1 MESKKGRR
9 TMNSVTLI
17 GNLTKDIE
25 VRYTT
30 GEKQMAVAH
39 FSLAI
44 NSGYGDKKRVDYP
57 NIVVFGKTAENCE
70 KFLKKGSKCAVRG
83 RLQTGSYEGKNGK
96 VYTTD
101 VIADEVEFL
110 SSKQKETN
118 DFEDMRYEDVEW

>member
-1 MESKKGRR
+1 
-9 TMNSVTLI
+9 MNSVTLI